1 MTIVI
6 LPLTLLC
13 VVITGLVTSVITVAI
28 SVAVTF
34 VDHFSMVEL

>member
-6 LPLTLLC
+6 LPLTLLF
-13 VVITGLVTSVITVAI
+13 VVITGLVTSIITVSI

-34 VDHFSMVEL
+34 VDHFSMVEP